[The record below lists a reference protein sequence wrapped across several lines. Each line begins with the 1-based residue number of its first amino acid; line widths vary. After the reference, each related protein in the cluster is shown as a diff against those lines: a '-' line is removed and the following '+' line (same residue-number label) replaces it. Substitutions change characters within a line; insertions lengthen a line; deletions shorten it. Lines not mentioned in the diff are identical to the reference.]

1 MISFDAKRICLRA
14 VDHYG
19 VEHQYWK
26 AVEEL
31 GELIVEIA
39 RRQDRRTTQE
49 KLREELADVMVMC
62 EQLRIIC
69 GAKET
74 DSWIDRKLGRLRS
87 MMRLPKRRAEDGD

>member
-1 MISFDAKRICLRA
+1 MISFDQKKICLRA
-14 VDHYG
+14 IDHFG

-39 RRQDRRTTQE
+39 RRQDRRTTKEHLQ
-49 KLREELADVMVMC
+49 EELADVIIMS
-62 EQLRIIC
+62 EQLRIIN

-74 DSWIDRKLGRLRS
+74 DSWIDRKLERLRD
-87 MMRLPKRRAEDGD
+87 MMRLPKRRV